1 MPISTENKR
10 IITILSI
17 DGNGK
22 TTTIQRLLNSNNPIN
37 EEAEEKKRSYTLF
50 SKTFNASIKDE
61 ELSIIDTA
69 GSLNYLNDA
78 INAIRVSNGAIYN
91 INAQTGVSEQDLRF
105 WRFLNKFKTP
115 SILYV
120 NMMDTENA
128 DFDKALESI
137 KNVFKITPLPIAI
150 PVGKGAEFTG
160 VINLITNKMYT
171 YKDDTGKAKEQEVS
185 EEYLNVVKKY
195 REQMIEAVV
204 ETDEN
209 LMKRFFDGEEITNEE
224 IRAALGIAVN
234 NRLAYPVFAGSSLKN
249 IGVDLLRNACF
260 YYTPSSDK
268 SAQSLVFEDNTNFEL
283 NENSSFSGYIYKI
296 KIDNYTG
303 KLCYLRIIS
312 GTLNKNSKLIIANTK
327 NSLKISKIFKP
338 TIDGLKQVDEASI
351 GDIVVLDKCDE
362 LKTGNTIID
371 ANSVQKLIK
380 ASPEPKRVL
389 TYALDL
395 EDKKLEEKVVAAI
408 KKIIEEDHSLTYSRI
423 AETKELVVSGL
434 GQLQLDVLNE
444 ILATKYSLKVKYR
457 SPRIQYRETISKKV
471 QVQGRHKKQSGGH
484 GQFADTW
491 IKFEPLKRNL
501 GFEFVDEIVGGVIP
515 KNYIPS
521 VEKGIRNSMEKG
533 CIAGFPVID
542 LKATLYDGSYHDVD
556 SSDMAFQIAASLA
569 FKKAMEEATPIL
581 LEPIM
586 DIRISIPE
594 QFVGTIT
601 NDLSGRRGRIKGMDS
616 SEEGSIV
623 NAYVPLSEISTYAP
637 ELHSM
642 TQGLGVF
649 EMDFNTYEEVPSQNL
664 NKVVQE
670 VKKWREEGQE

>member
-1 MPISTENKR
+1 MSIPTENKR
-10 IITILSI
+10 IISILST
-17 DGNGK
+17 DGSGK
-22 TTTIQRLLNSNNPIN
+22 TTTIQRLLSSSNPIN
-37 EEAEEKKRSYTLF
+37 EEPEEKKRAYTLF
-50 SKTFNASIKDE
+50 SKTFNATIKDQ
-61 ELSIIDTA
+61 ELSLIDTS

-78 INAIRVSNGAIYN
+78 INAIRVSNGAIYT
-91 INAQTGVSEQDLRF
+91 INAQVGVTEQDLRF
-105 WRFLNKFKTP
+105 WRYLNKYKTP

-120 NMMDTENA
+120 NKMDTENA

-137 KNVFKITPLPIAI
+137 KNVFKITPLPVAI
-150 PVGKGAEFTG
+150 PVGKGQEFTG

-171 YKDDTGKAKEQEVS
+171 YKDDSGKAKEQDVS
-185 EEYLNVVKKY
+185 NEYLDIVKKY

-209 LMKRFFDGEEITNEE
+209 LMKKFFEGEEITNDEL
-224 IRAALGIAVN
+224 ILALGVAVN

-249 IGVDLLRNACF
+249 YGVDLLKNACF
-260 YYTPSSDK
+260 YYSPSSEK
-268 SAQSLVFEDNTNFEL
+268 TSQSLVFEDDTCFDL
-283 NENSSFSGYIYKI
+283 NQNSPALAYVYKV

-303 KLCYLRIIS
+303 KLCYLRVIS
-312 GTLNKNSKLIIANTK
+312 GTLNKNSKLTIANTR

-338 TIDGLKQVDEASI
+338 AIDGLKQIDEANV
-351 GDIVVLDKCDE
+351 GDIIVLDKCDE
-362 LKTGNTIID
+362 LKTGHTLID
-371 ANSVQKLIK
+371 ASAVQKLIK

-389 TYALDL
+389 TYAIDL
-395 EDKKLEEKVVAAI
+395 EDKKLEEKVVGSI
-408 KKIIEEDHSLTYSRI
+408 KKIMDEDHSITYSRI
-423 AETKELVVSGL
+423 AETKELVISGL

-444 ILATKYSLKVKYR
+444 ILATKYNLKVKFR
-457 SPRIQYRETISKKV
+457 PPRIQYRETISKKV

-491 IKFEPLKRNL
+491 IKFEPLKRNG

-533 CIAGFPVID
+533 YIAGFPVID
-542 LKATLYDGSYHDVD
+542 LRATLYDGSYHDVD
-556 SSDMAFQIAASLA
+556 SSDMAFQIAASLG
-569 FKKAMEEATPIL
+569 FKKAMEEAAPVL

-616 SEEGSIV
+616 NQEGSIV
-623 NAYVPLSEISTYAP
+623 NAFVPLSEISTYAP

-664 NKVVQE
+664 NKIVQE